1 MLIFNLRLK
10 KRGIQSV
17 RCIDLFFKS
26 VVLSKLTDGLPVYGA
41 CNAELNVIRSF
52 LNRCF
57 RRNYTSIPMNFWNN
71 MIKDYFIQQISATHY
86 IHFSLIRL
94 RTLHCGYNKEQ
105 VNCMLK
111 VNIAIERCKNSFVN
125 RSYFGYKLPV

>member
-1 MLIFNLRLK
+1 M
-10 KRGIQSV
+10 
-17 RCIDLFFKS
+17 
-26 VVLSKLTDGLPVYGA
+26 

-57 RRNYTSIPMNFWNN
+57 RRNYTSISMNFWNN

-94 RTLHCGYNKEQ
+94 RTLHCGYDKEQ
-105 VNCMLK
+105 VNFK
-111 VNIAIERCKNSFVN
+111 FYFVYIYISMYFLFIYLSSPRIKIQITLLTRYN
-125 RSYFGYKLPV
+125 TKSYKHKLLWAGIPQQYKPITVAP